1 MATSTFTIPNGSLGT
16 NPLVSCNLPTDASA
30 ITLPATTTSVTITLV
45 CSGWANKTGGT
56 LWWQVQY
63 WDGATW
69 QILSAQGAE
78 AGKLPPF
85 VATDSSG
92 IPFGA
97 LGKGGVMPSV
107 EIRQA
112 GMGGLVVRGVIAASQ
127 SLTAGATVTILF

>member
-1 MATSTFTIPNGSLGT
+1 
-16 NPLVSCNLPTDASA
+16 
-30 ITLPATTTSVTITLV
+30 
-45 CSGWANKTGGT
+45 SGKSGGT

-78 AGKLPPF
+78 PGKLPPF
-85 VATDSSG
+85 LAIDSDG

-107 EIRQA
+107 TISQA

-127 SLTAGATVTILF
+127 SLTAGATVSVVH